1 MPHVEDAERAAAILG
16 RRARGLLALDEA
28 LVELADA
35 NCVVTIAAVIAER
48 LKVQPPMIARALDTE
63 SDEPISVMC
72 RAAGFSLNGFSALLR
87 MRRRRNH
94 GKGSA
99 TEALAFFSGL
109 NRAAAERMLQQMI
122 PRPRT
127 SGRRFR

>member
-1 MPHVEDAERAAAILG
+1 MPQVEDDERAAAILG
-16 RRARGLLALDEA
+16 RRAKGLLALEEA

-48 LKVQPPMIARALDTE
+48 LKVQSPMIARALDTE
-63 SDEPISVMC
+63 SDEPISVIC

-109 NRAAAERMLQQMI
+109 NRASAERMLQLRV
-122 PRPRT
+122 PHPRT
-127 SGRRFR
+127 SARRFR

>member
-1 MPHVEDAERAAAILG
+1 MPPVEDEERAAAILG
-16 RRARGLLALDEA
+16 RRAKGLLALEEA

-35 NCVVTIAAVIAER
+35 NCVVTLAAVVAER
-48 LKVQPPMIARALDTE
+48 LKVPPPVVARALDAV
-63 SDEPISVMC
+63 SDETISVMC

-94 GKGSA
+94 GKASA

-109 NRAAAERMLQQMI
+109 NRASAERIVQQMA
-122 PRPRT
+122 PRRT
-127 SGRRFR
+127 GRRFR